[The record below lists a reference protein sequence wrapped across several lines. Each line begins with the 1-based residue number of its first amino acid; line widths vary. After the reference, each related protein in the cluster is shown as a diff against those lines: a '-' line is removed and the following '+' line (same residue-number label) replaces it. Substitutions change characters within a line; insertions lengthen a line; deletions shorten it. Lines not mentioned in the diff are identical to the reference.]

1 MDLNSKL
8 SLNRRHSLSLL
19 TATLAAAAVPA
30 QAQRMPQEGIHYKR
44 LPQRLP
50 GTPGKIDV
58 LEFFWYGC
66 PHCYAFEPLLL
77 PWIKALP
84 ANVEFRHVHVDFR
97 ANTRNHQ
104 RLYYTLQ
111 AMGVEHLMRA
121 AIFKAIHEQGNMLE
135 TPEAMV
141 KLLQPLGLDPAKF
154 RSTWAALDV
163 KGLHYSR
170 IAAANRLVTAY
181 NLDGVPAIGIGG
193 IFLTSPGMATR
204 GEQMPE
210 VESGRRALILTD
222 ILVKLV
228 PKA

>member
-1 MDLNSKL
+1 MDLNQPL

-19 TATLAAAAVPA
+19 TAALAVAAAPA
-30 QAQRMPQEGIHYKR
+30 QAQRMPQEGINYQR

-66 PHCYAFEPLLL
+66 PHCYAFEPVLQ
-77 PWIKALP
+77 PWVKTLP
-84 ANVEFRHVHVDFR
+84 ANIEFRHVHVDFR

-111 AMGVEHLMRA
+111 AMGVEDQMRA
-121 AIFKAIHEQGNMLE
+121 AIFKAIHEQGNLLD
-135 TPEAMV
+135 TPEAMI
-141 KLLQPLGLDPAKF
+141 KLLQPLGLDVARF
-154 RSTWAALDV
+154 NSTWAALDV

-193 IFLTSPGMATR
+193 LFLTSPGMATR
-204 GEQMPE
+204 GERLPE
-210 VESGRRALILTD
+210 VESGRRVLILTD
-222 ILVKLV
+222 ILIKLL